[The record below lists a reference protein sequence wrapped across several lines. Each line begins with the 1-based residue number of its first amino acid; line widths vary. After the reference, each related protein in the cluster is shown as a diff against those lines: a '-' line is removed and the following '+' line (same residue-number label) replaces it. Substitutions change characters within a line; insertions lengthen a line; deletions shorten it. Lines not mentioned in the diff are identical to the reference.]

1 MTARRAGRRPAQPD
15 WRENFVEEPGV
26 LAGDVG
32 LPRAVARVLAW
43 MVVCKPAEQSATTF
57 RPHPTLSAGTVS
69 AATRML
75 VATQLLER
83 TARPADRRI
92 HYRLRPGGWER
103 ALEARLRASI
113 QLREVAD
120 RALHAANGRRTT
132 AYARCAR
139 STHGSRTSSTNC
151 WAKDAADAE
160 PSTPCPAARCH
171 RGTVID
177 VSR

>member
-15 WRENFVEEPGV
+15 WRESFVEELGV

-43 MVVCKPAEQSATTF
+43 MVVCKPAEQSANDI
-57 RPHPTLSAGTVS
+57 RAALTLSVGAVS

-83 TARPADRRI
+83 TARPGDRRI
-92 HYRLRPGGWER
+92 YYRQRPGGWEG

-113 QLREVAD
+113 QLREVTD
-120 RALHAANGRRTT
+120 RALHAANGRADDRLREMREV
-132 AYARCAR
+132 YAWFEDKLDELLAERR
-139 STHGSRTSSTNC
+139 SGR
-151 WAKDAADAE
+151 
-160 PSTPCPAARCH
+160 
-171 RGTVID
+171 
-177 VSR
+177 